1 MGFTNI
7 MTPQNK
13 AVSGF
18 HILIILSIVDGSFT
32 LEESMVADKYISKH
46 FPDDFSFEEE
56 TKFLKLLKPADYF
69 FHFKECMD
77 QFYSKSS
84 LKDRAEF
91 VKYAVEMVNADR
103 KITSE
108 ENIYLNE
115 LLTGWEPEHAG

>member
-1 MGFTNI
+1 

-18 HILIILSIVDGSFT
+18 HILMILSIVDGSFT
-32 LEESMVADKYISKH
+32 LEESNVADKYISKH
-46 FPDDFSFEEE
+46 FSDDFSFEEE
-56 TKFLKLLKPADYF
+56 TKFLKLLKPTNYF

-84 LKDRAEF
+84 QKERAEF
-91 VKYAVEMVNADR
+91 VKYAVEMVKADR

>member
-1 MGFTNI
+1 
-7 MTPQNK
+7 MTTKNK

-18 HILIILSIVDGSFT
+18 HLLMILSIVDGSFT
-32 LEESMVADKYISKH
+32 LAESIVADKYISKH
-46 FPDDFSFEEE
+46 FKDDFSFEEE
-56 TKFLKLLKPADYF
+56 TKFLKLLKPANYF

-84 LKDRAEF
+84 QQERAAF
-91 VKYAVEMVNADR
+91 VKFAVEMVKADR
-103 KITSE
+103 KITRE